1 MKKFKMSIVILS
13 GLLCS
18 CSPVAAQ
25 VPLKEYF
32 TAKPVICG
40 PIDKIIDSSKNL
52 GEDPL
57 LSADGLTLLDN
68 RTLSTEPSKY
78 VFGFNQKTGTWTLI
92 ELLPDGVQ
100 ACVIGKGT
108 RIKIYTKQKGI
119 NL

>member
-1 MKKFKMSIVILS
+1 MKKFKMSVVILS

-68 RTLSTEPSKY
+68 RTLSTEPSKIR
-78 VFGFNQKTGTWTLI
+78 NPSPNMTPKMQTHWKNPKLSSPLTW
-92 ELLPDGVQ
+92 
-100 ACVIGKGT
+100 VINATPIGNK
-108 RIKIYTKQKGI
+108 
-119 NL
+119 